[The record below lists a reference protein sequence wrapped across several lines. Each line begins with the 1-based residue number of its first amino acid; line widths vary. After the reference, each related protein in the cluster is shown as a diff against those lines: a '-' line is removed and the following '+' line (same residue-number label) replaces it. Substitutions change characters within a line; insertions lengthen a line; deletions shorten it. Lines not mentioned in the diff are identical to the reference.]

1 MCRHVWFAFFF
12 FLIHIVYSLSLV
24 LLSHSDL
31 FHHFKTHIYTLFFFP
46 FSLSYLYTQE
56 SSYYKYPFITLA
68 VILSLQ
74 PFPVGLIKLTR
85 CDLFSFEVSQLLKS
99 LPAIH
104 HSYKKKKKIHRRKR
118 RNKKRERLDASYLH
132 CTKTLIKALNHG
144 HQSSP
149 HACYKVLP
157 YKVHKCTQPFC
168 TTL

>member
-56 SSYYKYPFITLA
+56 RGYYKYPFITLA

-85 CDLFSFEVSQLLKS
+85 CNLFSFEVSQLLKS

-104 HSYKKKKKIHRRKR
+104 HSYKKKKKSTEGKEEIKR
-118 RNKKRERLDASYLH
+118 LRDLMLPI
-132 CTKTLIKALNHG
+132 CI
-144 HQSSP
+144 
-149 HACYKVLP
+149 VL
-157 YKVHKCTQPFC
+157 KH
-168 TTL
+168 